1 VLWLAGQR
9 GQVPEGLV
17 DTPTLLVEDD
27 EQSEVI
33 RGLQRSSEATRG
45 HQRGRQRGRQRPSA
59 YLVEG
64 LKLMREA
71 LGLSQ
76 LAHALTDVTP

>member
-1 VLWLAGQR
+1 MLWLASQR

-17 DTPTLLVEDD
+17 DTPALLVEED

-33 RGLQRSSEATRG
+33 TEAIRG
-45 HQRGRQRGRQRPSA
+45 HHRGRQRGRQRPSA

-71 LGLSQ
+71 LGLRQ